1 MCSPRRAHLNA
12 LRGFFHT
19 EFVEEIS
26 AKYWEN
32 PGGRTQPGFRAETQ
46 FECPPPGFS
55 QYFADISS
63 TKLSMKKN
71 HAVHSNELA

>member
-1 MCSPRRAHLNA
+1 MYSPRQVRLNA

-32 PGGRTQPGFRAETQ
+32 PGGGGALNLGFGGVTIEE
-46 FECPPPGFS
+46 F
-55 QYFADISS
+55 
-63 TKLSMKKN
+63 
-71 HAVHSNELA
+71 